1 MSRNMLNGAQV
12 IVDYL
17 IQEKVPQVFGL
28 CGHGNIQFI
37 DALYERSSDI
47 KTISVHHESVA
58 GFMADVYYR
67 VSGRPTATFTSCGPG
82 SANLPISLANA
93 FLDSVPFLAVT
104 GNVPTSQFNR
114 GAFQEMYRHYQAD
127 FPSTVRTMCKKVF
140 QPTRGEMV
148 PLAVRQAW
156 KTMTTGR
163 PGPVV
168 LDVPFDV
175 FMESAAEEA
184 PNAQAWNANISSR
197 CGADP
202 EGVVKAVDMLLGAER
217 PMIIVGQGV
226 RYGGAADE
234 LLKLAERLQIP
245 VAASASGLG
254 AIDCNHPLALGL
266 VARAGHYQA
275 NHATRQADV
284 LLAMGMRFDD
294 RTSSSWIP
302 GYSFTIP
309 PTRLIHVD
317 IDPEEIGRN
326 YPVALGLMADV
337 RTFLRQ
343 VHAELDRRADLTK
356 KADAR
361 KKWLAQIDTYR
372 KEWDKFVAPGFSDDT
387 TPINPQR
394 AALEIDKALPED
406 AILVSDIGVHHN
418 WLLGFCKPK
427 RPDSL
432 IGSMGFGPM
441 GFGVAGVMGAKFAA
455 PDRPCVSVC
464 GDGAFFMHANV
475 LGTAVEYNLPVVW
488 VVWNNYAYASI
499 RGLQRGYL
507 GGRELATD
515 FHDPNTGQRYNPDF
529 AAMARSCGVE
539 GVRVDRA
546 GDLGEAIRKGIAANK
561 PYLIDVD
568 IAADINPVGAGVW
581 ELPGLG
587 QSKAGIG
594 TRFSPPDL
602 LREEI
607 ACCLQARKSSSSVV
621 PPASVLRP
629 PNWRSAKAPTSSSRR
644 ATSSGSTRSAE
655 KLNAIAIPAD
665 VTSDDSVAELFRR
678 CGPVDHVVVTAA
690 QLRTGPFKTVAME
703 DVRAT
708 MEGKFWGAWRVAQQ
722 ADIRPGGSLT
732 LVSGFLSVRPRP
744 NSAIVSAANGALESL
759 ARALALELAPVR
771 VNAVSPGII
780 DTPIR
785 AAMPEEARRDMLAKT
800 AAALP
805 VGRVGAARISHARSS
820 AS

>member
-1 MSRNMLNGAQV
+1 MSTNKLNGAQI

-17 IQEKVPQVFGL
+17 IRQKVPHVFGL

-37 DALYERSSDI
+37 DALYERKNDL
-47 KTISVHHESVA
+47 KTISVHHETVA

-82 SANLPISLANA
+82 SANLPISLGNA
-93 FLDSVPFLAVT
+93 FLDSVPFMAVT

-114 GAFQEMYRHYQAD
+114 GAFQELYRHYQAD
-127 FPSTVRTMCKKVF
+127 FPSTVRAYCKKVF

-156 KTMTTGR
+156 KTMVTGR

-175 FMESAAEEA
+175 FLEAAAEEA
-184 PNAQAWNANISSR
+184 PRPEDWDANISCR

-202 EGVVKAVDMLLGAER
+202 EGVVKAVDMLLAAER
-217 PMIIVGQGV
+217 PVMIVGQGV
-226 RYGGAADE
+226 RWGGACTE
-234 LLKLAERLQIP
+234 LLRLAERLQIP

-254 AIDCNHPLALGL
+254 AIDTKHPLALGL
-266 VARAGHYQA
+266 VARGGHYQA

-284 LLAMGMRFDD
+284 LLALGVRFDD

-309 PTRLIHVD
+309 PTKLIHVD

-326 YPVALGLMADV
+326 YPVTLGLMADV

-343 VHAELDRRADLTK
+343 LHAELDRRADLGVQ
-356 KADAR
+356 ADAR
-361 KKWLAQIDTYR
+361 QKWLRAIDGYR
-372 KEWDKFVAPGFSDDT
+372 KEWDKLVAPGLTDDSQ
-387 TPINPQR
+387 PINPQR
-394 AALEIDKALPED
+394 AALEIDRGLPAD

-418 WLLGFCKPK
+418 WLLGYCKPR

-441 GFGVAGVMGAKFAA
+441 GFGVAGVLGAKFAA

-464 GDGAFFMHANV
+464 GDGAFFMHASV
-475 LGTAVEYNLPVVW
+475 LGTAVEYDLPVVW

-515 FHDPNTGQRYNPDF
+515 FHHPQTGDRYNPDF
-529 AAMARSCGVE
+529 AAMARSAGVE
-539 GVRVDRA
+539 GVRIDRA
-546 GDLGEAIRKGIAANK
+546 ADLAEAVRRGVEANR

-568 IAADINPVGAGVW
+568 IAADINPAGAGVW

-587 QSKAGIG
+587 QSKPSIGI
-594 TRFSPPDL
+594 RY
-602 LREEI
+602 
-607 ACCLQARKSSSSVV
+607 Q
-621 PPASVLRP
+621 
-629 PNWRSAKAPTSSSRR
+629 PN
-644 ATSSGSTRSAE
+644 
-655 KLNAIAIPAD
+655 
-665 VTSDDSVAELFRR
+665 
-678 CGPVDHVVVTAA
+678 
-690 QLRTGPFKTVAME
+690 
-703 DVRAT
+703 
-708 MEGKFWGAWRVAQQ
+708 
-722 ADIRPGGSLT
+722 
-732 LVSGFLSVRPRP
+732 
-744 NSAIVSAANGALESL
+744 
-759 ARALALELAPVR
+759 
-771 VNAVSPGII
+771 
-780 DTPIR
+780 
-785 AAMPEEARRDMLAKT
+785 
-800 AAALP
+800 
-805 VGRVGAARISHARSS
+805 
-820 AS
+820 

>member
-1 MSRNMLNGAQV
+1 MPQNMLDGGQV

-17 IQEKVPQVFGL
+17 VREKVPQVFGL

-37 DALYERSSDI
+37 DALYERSADI

-93 FLDSVPFLAVT
+93 FLDSVPFMAVT

-156 KTMTTGR
+156 KTMTSGR

-175 FMESAAEEA
+175 FMEAAAEEA
-184 PNAQAWNANISSR
+184 PNAIAWNANISSR

-217 PMIIVGQGV
+217 PVIIVGQGV
-226 RYGGAADE
+226 RYGGASNE
-234 LLKLAERLQIP
+234 LLKLAERLQFP

-254 AIDCNHPLALGL
+254 AIDTNHPLALGL

-275 NHATRQADV
+275 NHAARQADV
-284 LLAMGMRFDD
+284 LLALGMRFDD

-343 VHAELDRRADLTK
+343 VLAELATRKGAADVAASRR
-356 KADAR
+356 
-361 KKWLAQIDTYR
+361 KWLATIDGLR
-372 KEWDKFVAPGFSDDT
+372 KEWDKFIAPGFTDDS
-387 TPINPQR
+387 TPIHPQR
-394 AALEIDKALPED
+394 AAAEIDKALPAD
-406 AILVSDIGVHHN
+406 AIMVSDIGVHHN
-418 WLLGFCKPK
+418 WLLQFCKPK
-427 RPDSL
+427 RPDSF
-432 IGSMGFGPM
+432 IGCMGFGSM
-441 GFGVAGVMGAKFAA
+441 GFGVAGVLGAKFAA

-507 GGRELATD
+507 DGRELATD
-515 FHDPNTGQRYNPDF
+515 FHHPQTGKPYNPDF
-529 AAMARSCGVE
+529 AAMARSAGVE

-546 GDLGEAIRKGIAANK
+546 GDIGNAVRMAIAANK
-561 PYLIDVD
+561 PYLIDVN
-568 IAADINPVGAGVW
+568 INADQNPGGAGVW

-587 QSKAGIG
+587 VSKVAIG
-594 TRFSPPDL
+594 GRY
-602 LREEI
+602 
-607 ACCLQARKSSSSVV
+607 Q
-621 PPASVLRP
+621 
-629 PNWRSAKAPTSSSRR
+629 
-644 ATSSGSTRSAE
+644 
-655 KLNAIAIPAD
+655 
-665 VTSDDSVAELFRR
+665 
-678 CGPVDHVVVTAA
+678 
-690 QLRTGPFKTVAME
+690 
-703 DVRAT
+703 
-708 MEGKFWGAWRVAQQ
+708 
-722 ADIRPGGSLT
+722 PG
-732 LVSGFLSVRPRP
+732 
-744 NSAIVSAANGALESL
+744 
-759 ARALALELAPVR
+759 
-771 VNAVSPGII
+771 
-780 DTPIR
+780 
-785 AAMPEEARRDMLAKT
+785 
-800 AAALP
+800 
-805 VGRVGAARISHARSS
+805 
-820 AS
+820 

>member
-1 MSRNMLNGAQV
+1 MKPMPGCNELNGAQV

-17 IQEKVPQVFGL
+17 IREKVPNVFGL

-37 DALYERSSDI
+37 DALFERSAEI

-82 SANLPISLANA
+82 SANLPISLGNA
-93 FLDSVPFLAVT
+93 FLDSVPFMAIT

-114 GAFQEMYRHYQAD
+114 GAFQELYRHYQAD
-127 FPSTVRTMCKKVF
+127 FPSTVRSYCKKVF

-156 KTMTTGR
+156 KTMVTGR

-175 FMESAAEEA
+175 FLEAAAEEA
-184 PNAQAWNANISSR
+184 PRPEEWSANISCR

-217 PMIIVGQGV
+217 PVILVGQGV
-226 RYGGAADE
+226 RYGGAAAD
-234 LLKLAERLQIP
+234 LHTLAERLDIP
-245 VAASASGLG
+245 VASSASGLG
-254 AIDCNHPLALGL
+254 ALDSNHPLALGL
-266 VARAGHYQA
+266 VARGGHYQA

-284 LLAMGMRFDD
+284 LLALGVRFDD

-309 PTRLIHVD
+309 PTQLIHVD

-343 VHAELDRRADLTK
+343 ILAELERRSDLQKRADS
-356 KADAR
+356 R
-361 KKWLAQIDTYR
+361 QKWLRMIDGYR
-372 KEWDKFVAPGFSDDT
+372 REWDALVAPGFSDDT
-387 TPINPQR
+387 TPVNPQR
-394 AALEIDKALPED
+394 AAAEIGKALPDD

-418 WLLGFCKPK
+418 WLLSFCKPK

-441 GFGVAGVMGAKFAA
+441 GFGVAGVMGAKYAA

-464 GDGAFFMHANV
+464 GDGAFFMHASV
-475 LGTAVEYNLPVVW
+475 LGTAVEYALPVIW

-515 FHDPNTGQRYNPDF
+515 FKNPITGERYNPDF
-529 AAMARSCGVE
+529 AAMARSAGVE
-539 GVRVDRA
+539 GIRIDRA
-546 GDLGEAIRKGIAANK
+546 ADIGDAIRTGIATNR

-568 IAADINPVGAGVW
+568 IAADINPAGAGVW

-587 QSKAGIG
+587 QSKPAIG
-594 TRFSPPDL
+594 TRYL
-602 LREEI
+602 
-607 ACCLQARKSSSSVV
+607 
-621 PPASVLRP
+621 
-629 PNWRSAKAPTSSSRR
+629 PNDPKR
-644 ATSSGSTRSAE
+644 
-655 KLNAIAIPAD
+655 
-665 VTSDDSVAELFRR
+665 
-678 CGPVDHVVVTAA
+678 
-690 QLRTGPFKTVAME
+690 
-703 DVRAT
+703 
-708 MEGKFWGAWRVAQQ
+708 
-722 ADIRPGGSLT
+722 
-732 LVSGFLSVRPRP
+732 
-744 NSAIVSAANGALESL
+744 
-759 ARALALELAPVR
+759 
-771 VNAVSPGII
+771 
-780 DTPIR
+780 
-785 AAMPEEARRDMLAKT
+785 
-800 AAALP
+800 
-805 VGRVGAARISHARSS
+805 
-820 AS
+820 

>member
-1 MSRNMLNGAQV
+1 MTASNSLNGAQV

-17 IQEKVPQVFGL
+17 IREGAPYAFGL

-37 DALYERSSDI
+37 DALYERTHDI

-67 VSGRPTATFTSCGPG
+67 VSGQPVATFTSCGPG
-82 SANLPISLANA
+82 SANLPISLGNA

-104 GNVPTSQFNR
+104 GNVPTGQFNR
-114 GAFQEMYRHYQAD
+114 GAFQELYRHYQAD
-127 FPSTVRTMCKKVF
+127 FPSTVRAYCKKVF
-140 QPTRGEMV
+140 QPTRGDMV

-156 KTMTTGR
+156 KTMVTGR

-175 FMESAAEEA
+175 FMEAAAEET
-184 PNAQAWNANISSR
+184 PDPREWSANISSR

-217 PMIIVGQGV
+217 PVIIVGQGV
-226 RYGGAADE
+226 RYGGAAAE
-234 LLKLAERLQIP
+234 LLKLAEMLQIP
-245 VAASASGLG
+245 VAASASGMG
-254 AIDCNHPLALGL
+254 AIDANHPLALGL

-284 LLAMGMRFDD
+284 LLALGVRFDD

-309 PTRLIHVD
+309 PTKLIHVD

-343 VHAELDRRADLTK
+343 VLAEVASRKTTDAKL
-356 KADAR
+356 DAR
-361 KKWLAQIDTYR
+361 RKWLADIDGYR
-372 KEWDKFVAPGFSDDT
+372 EEWNRFVAPGFSDDT

-418 WLLGFCKPK
+418 WLLGFCKPR

-515 FHDPNTGQRYNPDF
+515 FHDPTTGQRYNPDF
-529 AAMARSCGVE
+529 AAMARSAGVD

-546 GDLGEAIRKGIAANK
+546 ADIGDAIRKAIAANK

-568 IAADINPVGAGVW
+568 IAADTNPSGAGVW

-587 QSKAGIG
+587 RSKPGIG
-594 TRFSPPDL
+594 TRYEPS
-602 LREEI
+602 
-607 ACCLQARKSSSSVV
+607 
-621 PPASVLRP
+621 
-629 PNWRSAKAPTSSSRR
+629 
-644 ATSSGSTRSAE
+644 
-655 KLNAIAIPAD
+655 
-665 VTSDDSVAELFRR
+665 
-678 CGPVDHVVVTAA
+678 
-690 QLRTGPFKTVAME
+690 
-703 DVRAT
+703 
-708 MEGKFWGAWRVAQQ
+708 
-722 ADIRPGGSLT
+722 
-732 LVSGFLSVRPRP
+732 
-744 NSAIVSAANGALESL
+744 
-759 ARALALELAPVR
+759 
-771 VNAVSPGII
+771 
-780 DTPIR
+780 
-785 AAMPEEARRDMLAKT
+785 
-800 AAALP
+800 
-805 VGRVGAARISHARSS
+805 
-820 AS
+820 